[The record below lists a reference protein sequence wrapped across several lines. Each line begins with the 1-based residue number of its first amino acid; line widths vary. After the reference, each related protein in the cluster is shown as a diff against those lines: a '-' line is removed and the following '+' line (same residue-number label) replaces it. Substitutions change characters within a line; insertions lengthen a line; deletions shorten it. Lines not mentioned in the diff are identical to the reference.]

1 VEVVMSWPIT
11 PKCGEYPIGL
21 LREPACTDSA
31 VLRLRRQL
39 HMLRAASMIALPLVV
54 ISDGFAEGTAST
66 GMAEAMPAVQAEAT
80 LVRSAYVQFD
90 ERKAAAGSAGPGER
104 GLRNFESSQASE
116 PTRNL
121 VEYQVISVP
130 RVSL

>member
-1 VEVVMSWPIT
+1 
-11 PKCGEYPIGL
+11 
-21 LREPACTDSA
+21 
-31 VLRLRRQL
+31 
-39 HMLRAASMIALPLVV
+39 
-54 ISDGFAEGTAST
+54 
-66 GMAEAMPAVQAEAT
+66 MAEAMPAVQAEAT